1 MIKLL
6 VVVSLLGV
14 ALGLPSNLLI
24 DAETNPLV
32 TRYYHETIGI
42 EEAARI
48 KATEEAV
55 TFDGSR
61 IVGGS
66 AASLGQYPHL
76 GGLVISLTNGRTS
89 VCGSSLISN
98 TKLVTAAHC
107 WWDGQNQ
114 ARQFTV
120 VLGSL
125 TLFSGG
131 TRINTNNVVMHNNW
145 NPNTI
150 ANDVAVI
157 TVPWVNFNNNIR
169 NIGLASGNNQ
179 FNGQWAWATG
189 FGAQRDGT
197 SGIPTNQRLHHV
209 QLQVITNAACRN
221 FFGNNILAS
230 TLCTDGSARRSTCGG
245 DSGGPLA
252 IGNQLI
258 GITSFGYRGGCE
270 VGWPAAFARV
280 SSFNSWISARL

>member
-1 MIKLL
+1 MFKLL
-6 VVVSLLGV
+6 VVVSFVGV
-14 ALGLPSNLLI
+14 AFGLPSDLLI
-24 DAETNPLV
+24 DPETSPLV
-32 TRYYHETIGI
+32 TRHYHDNVGI
-42 EEAARI
+42 KEAARI

-55 TFDGSR
+55 NFDGSR

-76 GGLVISLTNGRTS
+76 GGLVVPLTNGQTS
-89 VCGSSLISN
+89 VCGSSLITN
-98 TKLVTAAHC
+98 TRLVTAAHC
-107 WWDGQNQ
+107 WWDGVRQ

-131 TRINTNNVVMHNNW
+131 TRINTNNVVMHQNW

-157 TVPWVNFNNNIR
+157 VVPWVNFNNNIR
-169 NIGLASGNNQ
+169 NIGLASGSNQ
-179 FNGQWAWATG
+179 YAGQWAWAAG

-197 SGIPTNQRLHHV
+197 NGIPTNQRLHHV

-221 FFGNNILAS
+221 FFGNSIIAS
-230 TLCTDGSARRSTCGG
+230 TLCTDGAARRSTCGG

-252 IGNQLI
+252 IGNSLI
-258 GITSFGYRGGCE
+258 GITSFGYVHGCE
-270 VGWPAAFARV
+270 VGWPAAFTRV
-280 SSFNSWISARL
+280 TSYNSWISSRL